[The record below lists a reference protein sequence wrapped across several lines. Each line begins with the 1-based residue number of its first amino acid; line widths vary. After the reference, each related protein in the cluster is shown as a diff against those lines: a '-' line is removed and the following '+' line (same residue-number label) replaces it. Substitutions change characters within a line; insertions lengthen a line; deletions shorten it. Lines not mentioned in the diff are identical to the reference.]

1 MATTMG
7 PRSGGRSRASNG
19 HEGTTEGER
28 DQYDLLTAAM
38 LGVVAGAGIAL
49 LFRGRRKRTAG
60 ALAREAKEMAGAAVG
75 RAGRRG
81 AKWAASRSEQMMDLL
96 PVEDIA
102 ESIGDYV
109 KSAREAIDET
119 VSHEMNDLRK
129 AIRRHRKHLGI

>member
-19 HEGTTEGER
+19 QDGTTEGER

-49 LFRGRRKRTAG
+49 LFRGRRKRTPG
-60 ALAREAKEMAGAAVG
+60 ALAREAKQMAGAAVG

-81 AKWAASRSEQMMDLL
+81 AKWAASRSEQVMDLL
-96 PVEDIA
+96 PVEEIA
-102 ESIGDYV
+102 ESVGEYV
-109 KSAREAIDET
+109 KSARDAIDDT
-119 VSHEMNDLRK
+119 VSHEMRDLRK

>member
-19 HEGTTEGER
+19 QDGTTESER
-28 DQYDLLTAAM
+28 DQYDLLTAAV
-38 LGVVAGAGIAL
+38 LGLVAGAGIAM

-81 AKWAASRSEQMMDLL
+81 AKWASRRSEQMMDML
-96 PVEDIA
+96 PVEDVA
-102 ESIGDYV
+102 ESIGEYV
-109 KSAREAIDET
+109 RNAREAIDET
-119 VSHEMNDLRK
+119 VSHELNDLRK